1 MERRVIGAV
10 EPGDDGLGDADR
22 CLELAQ
28 LAEACA
34 LQNRLVALDD
44 FDGHEL
50 VGTGMQRFI
59 QRCGL
64 LIHGLGL
71 WVVGTSAGEQ
81 PLQMLQCFVDLAAS
95 REDDCCVVH
104 RQVDEAAH
112 VRPCIVREPRD
123 QSAVA
128 DERLAVFPARWAAY
142 ALSESRAANRGES
155 ASLTWP
161 TIRRVCQ
168 QLADDVL
175 QARPSG
181 CGGAGRA
188 EATSLHVSRGLT
200 PYELDLARDYQSLGR
215 PPGPTSRKMNPVRFR
230 RYADVSKHHMVPP
243 AQSCF
248 RTYAKRR

>member
-1 MERRVIGAV
+1 MAVTGTELSVRGDRALDVAGVPEHDRQVEQRDRTPRPHRRVIILPEPLNGLGERRDGVGGPTLVPTGDRCVVQGLGDDESERRVIGAV

-112 VRPCIVREPRD
+112 VRPCIVREPRN

-128 DERLAVFPARWAAY
+128 DERLASFPRTLGSVR
-142 ALSESRAANRGES
+142 ALREPSRQS
-155 ASLTWP
+155 
-161 TIRRVCQ
+161 RRVRVAH
-168 QLADDVL
+168 LADDTPRL
-175 QARPSG
+175 PAARG
-181 CGGAGRA
+181 
-188 EATSLHVSRGLT
+188 
-200 PYELDLARDYQSLGR
+200 
-215 PPGPTSRKMNPVRFR
+215 
-230 RYADVSKHHMVPP
+230 
-243 AQSCF
+243 
-248 RTYAKRR
+248 